1 MLETGLEHMKLSA
14 LSKNVAEIMSGRSK
28 LNAIANPSAALL
40 WLLMARPKTKI
51 SKLNAQ
57 K

>member
-28 LNAIANPSAALL
+28 LNSSANPSAALL
-40 WLLMARPKTKI
+40 WLLMARPKTKF
-51 SKLNAQ
+51 SKLSAQ